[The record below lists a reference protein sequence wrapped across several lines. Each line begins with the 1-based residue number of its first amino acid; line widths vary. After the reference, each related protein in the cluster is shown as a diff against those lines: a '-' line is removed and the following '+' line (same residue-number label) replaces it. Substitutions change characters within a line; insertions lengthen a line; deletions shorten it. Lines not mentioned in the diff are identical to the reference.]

1 MDRLC
6 EQIKKHLRDQGIKPI
21 EDARIVFRNGSFME
35 FIVRYN
41 PGGTDFH
48 VEPVGCGTIQTI
60 ILEAQDNSIRVV
72 QSGRMEGLCTTV

>member
-21 EDARIVFRNGSFME
+21 EDARVVFKNGSFTE
-35 FIVRYN
+35 FVVRYN
-41 PGGTDFH
+41 SEGTDFR
-48 VEPVGCGTIQTI
+48 VEPVGHGTIQTI
-60 ILEAQDNSIRVV
+60 ILEADGDCIRVV